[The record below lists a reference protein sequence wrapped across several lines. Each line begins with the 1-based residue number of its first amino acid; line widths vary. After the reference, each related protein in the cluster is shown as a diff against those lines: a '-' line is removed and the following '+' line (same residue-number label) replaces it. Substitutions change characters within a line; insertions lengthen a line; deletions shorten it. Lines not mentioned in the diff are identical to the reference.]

1 MPVFPSLPHGWVAA
15 HRDPETPTADTQIHL
30 MVNLSSYKYSKKTR
44 QSSSGNIQKKLSRQ

>member
-30 MVNLSSYKYSKKTR
+30 MVKSSYKYSKKTR
-44 QSSSGNIQKKLSRQ
+44 QSSSGNIQKKLS